1 MCRFTSGGD
10 MPVGRKYSSRSRGG
24 NGSNPYTR
32 KVTGGGKYSFGRSLR
47 KGVHSLQQLGRGVRS
62 ASKALGVESVRK
74 AAADRA
80 RSMAIQAITG
90 RGAYMNRGLVGG
102 RGMYVDNASSRLR
115 KGQYHGPNYSSFKGA
130 NADDG
135 AVTVSNQEFF
145 QYLYAPKAVNGTIP
159 YESFSTD
166 VQPGTMCPLLAQMAC
181 NFERYEMKQCMF
193 HFETSL
199 DGAALQSST
208 GQVGDIM
215 MVSHMD
221 VNSPDYTN
229 SSEFEHNSSHV
240 VSTRVTSGLT
250 CGVECDPK
258 QMHGLLN
265 GGINLIRSSELLT
278 GEDKAKFDQAR
289 VQIALNNLNP
299 ALEGRCLGRVYI
311 SYTVKLIKQRLYSSI
326 GRTIRAD
333 EYTYR
338 ASSPWID
345 QKTGFDGT
353 KKAPLES
360 FKCFVTEDPKDNAT
374 PYVMPMKESWSSLG
388 TEIEAIKVPR
398 NFSAASL
405 TPLPLSDAE
414 AFKINLDGNTSGLFR
429 IQLKAWT
436 QITDA
441 TVATGIP
448 DWAFPEFQ
456 IPLVAKIT
464 SFGNVDL
471 VSFRD
476 RISSDLTSTL
486 NETDPLTPAND
497 KVDLMANVF
506 MASQLAQSGNTNA
519 DGTILGTFE
528 MYFRVAPATSNV
540 TNAIQF
546 QLNSVSGTNNAAV
559 ADGTNE
565 NRIMQSSIRIEQVN
579 DHERLSPKKI
589 STIDELH
596 PV

>member
-1 MCRFTSGGD
+1 MCYFTSGGD

-24 NGSNPYTR
+24 YGSNPYTR
-32 KVTGGGKYSFGRSLR
+32 KVTGGGKYSFGRGLR
-47 KGVHSLQQLGRGVRS
+47 KLGQAVKGYSKSLGIADLRKRASDMARAKASERLSQMGGQGVY
-62 ASKALGVESVRK
+62 
-74 AAADRA
+74 A
-80 RSMAIQAITG
+80 R
-90 RGAYMNRGLVGG
+90 RGLVGG
-102 RGMYVDNASSRLR
+102 RGMYVDNASSHLR

-353 KKAPLES
+353 KKGSLES

-398 NFSAASL
+398 NFTTAGL

-429 IQLKAWT
+429 IQLKVWT
-436 QITDA
+436 QVTDT
-441 TVATGIP
+441 TVAQGIP

-476 RISSDLTSTL
+476 RISTDLTSTL

-540 TNAIQF
+540 TNGIKF
-546 QLNSVSGTNNAAV
+546 QLNSVCGSTSTSV

-589 STIDELH
+589 STIDELR